1 MKLVSEDQAWEDLAN
16 AVIIQAIEDYGH
28 ALRCIKRHPE
38 NEAAQ
43 RDADR
48 LERFFYGQWFELL
61 TNMEPNY
68 LLPRLWERYGVKR
81 EMKQR

>member
-16 AVIIQAIEDYGH
+16 AIILQAIEDYGH
-28 ALRCIKRHPE
+28 ALRYLNRHPE

-61 TNMEPNY
+61 TNMESNY